1 MANKVILI
9 IDDEKEVCRI
19 AKEALERLGDY
30 KVLAAYDGNKGLD
43 MAKQAKPDLVLLD
56 LDLGM
61 SSMNGFHVLE
71 SLKNDSETYHIPVVM
86 LTAKDDDAFRIASS
100 RLYSEEYITK
110 PVSVT
115 ELKARIDTI
124 LARFG
129 IY

>member
-43 MAKQAKPDLVLLD
+43 IAKQAKPDLVLLD
-56 LDLGM
+56 LDLAM
-61 SSMNGFHVLE
+61 PSMNGFQVLE
-71 SLKNDSETYHIPVVM
+71 SLKNDNETYHIPVVM
-86 LTAKDDDAFRIASS
+86 LTAQHDDAFRIAAS

-115 ELKARIDTI
+115 ELKTRIDTI

-129 IY
+129 V